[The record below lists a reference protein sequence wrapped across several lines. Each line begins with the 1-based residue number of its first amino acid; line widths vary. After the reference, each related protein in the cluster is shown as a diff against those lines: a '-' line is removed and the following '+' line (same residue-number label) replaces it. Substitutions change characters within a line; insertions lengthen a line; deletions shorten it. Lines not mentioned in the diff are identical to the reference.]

1 MGVSVAVVGGGAAGT
16 LVAVHLLRA
25 GAAVDVTIIER
36 TDRVARGVAY
46 STTFPD
52 HLLNVVAANM
62 GGLADDPGHFRSW
75 LAEYRQPVRATSFMP
90 RGAYGDYLAHLL
102 EQSIADASQGTF
114 ARVHG
119 EAVSVSRVGE
129 RWLVR
134 LAGGGQVECDRL
146 VLATGV
152 PAPRD
157 PPLQEGAWPVD
168 SPLYV
173 PDPWA
178 PGALESMAGGDNLLL
193 VGSGLTMVDI
203 ALRLIDLRPAAR
215 IVAISRSGL
224 VPQPHRWPGQRV
236 VIDYRPPAPGT
247 PLKDLPPAFRAAT
260 KISYARGGDW
270 RDVINAVRPYTQ
282 GIWKGLTLDDQR
294 RFLRTY
300 LRYWDIHRH
309 RMAPAVAAW
318 IASLR
323 ESGQV
328 TIVGGTLQSVEP
340 VDGGLTVTARTRE
353 SGEIAT
359 FRVDAAINCTGPA
372 GSAVGT
378 GSALIDDLV
387 AHGLVRPH
395 PLGLG
400 LDTGEH
406 GALRR
411 ADGELS
417 GTLFTLGWLRRGE
430 LWESVAIPEIRAQAA
445 EIAGRVSDGV

>member
-25 GAAVDVTIIER
+25 GAPVDVTMVER

-62 GGLADDPGHFRSW
+62 GGPADDPGHFRSW

-90 RGAYGDYLAHLL
+90 RGAYGDYLEHLL
-102 EQSIADASQGTF
+102 EQSIADAPPGAF
-114 ARVHG
+114 ELVHG
-119 EAVSVSRVGE
+119 EAVGVSRVGE
-129 RWLVR
+129 RWLVQ
-134 LAGGGQVECDRL
+134 LAVGGSIECDRL

-152 PAPRD
+152 PPPLD
-157 PPLQEGAWPVD
+157 PPLAHGAWPVD
-168 SPLYV
+168 SPLYL
-173 PDPWA
+173 PNPWA
-178 PGALESMAGGDNLLL
+178 PGGLEGLTGGENLLL
-193 VGSGLTMVDI
+193 VGTGLTMVDI

-236 VIDYRPPAPGT
+236 VIDYQPPAPGT

-260 KISYARGGDW
+260 KISYAHGGDW

-323 ESGQV
+323 ESGQL
-328 TIVGGTLQSVEP
+328 TIVSGALQSV
-340 VDGGLTVTARTRE
+340 DLAGGGLAVKVRTRR
-353 SGEIAT
+353 SGEVQT
-359 FRVDAAINCTGPA
+359 FHVDAAVNCTGPA

-387 AHGLVRPH
+387 AQDLARPH

-406 GALRR
+406 GALRG

-417 GTLFTLGWLRRGE
+417 STIFTLGWLRRGE
-430 LWESVAIPEIRAQAA
+430 LWESIAIPEIRAQAA